1 MNDDIILVN
10 KPKGMT
16 SFDVI
21 RILRK
26 KLGIKKMGH
35 AGTLDPLATG
45 LMIIGI
51 GKGTKKLTQYLK
63 LDKTYE
69 AEILIG
75 VATDT
80 YDIDGKIIE
89 EKEVS
94 NLDEEFIKEKLKLLE
109 GVHEFEVP
117 RFSAIKIKGKKL
129 YELARNSVD
138 FIPPK
143 RKMQVHKAEFIAL
156 KQHNQHYILE
166 ARFDVASG
174 TYIRTLAVEFG
185 KLIGYPATVYSIKRT
200 RIGDCY
206 LHDVPR
212 PNLLDKDV

>member
-45 LMIIGI
+45 LMIIGV
-51 GKGTKKLTQYLK
+51 GKGTRKLTQYLK

-69 AEILIG
+69 TEILIG

-89 EKEVS
+89 EKEVP
-94 NLDEEFIKEKLKLLE
+94 NLNEELIKEKLKLLE

-117 RFSAIKIKGKKL
+117 KYSAIKIKGKKL
-129 YELARNSVD
+129 YELARHSVD

-143 RKMQVHKAEFIAL
+143 RKMQVHKVEFMTL
-156 KQHNQHYILE
+156 KQYNKHYILK
-166 ARFDVASG
+166 ASFDVASG

-200 RIGDCY
+200 RIGDFY
-206 LHDVPR
+206 LNDVPR
-212 PNLLDKDV
+212 PKLIDNGV

>member
-10 KPKGMT
+10 KPKGLT

-45 LMIIGI
+45 LMIIGV
-51 GKGTKKLTQYLK
+51 GKGTKKLAQYLK
-63 LDKTYE
+63 MDKTYE

-89 EKEVS
+89 EKEVL
-94 NLDEEFIKEKLKLLE
+94 NLNEEFVKEKLKLLE

-117 RFSAIKIKGKKL
+117 RFSAVKIQGKKL

-143 RKMQVHKAEFIAL
+143 RRMRVYKAEFIAL
-156 KQHNQHYILE
+156 RKHNKYYILE

-185 KLIGYPATVYSIKRT
+185 KLIGHPATVYSIKRT
-200 RIGDCY
+200 RIGDSY
-206 LHDVPR
+206 LNDVPE
-212 PNLLDKDV
+212 PNLLEKPE